1 MAAFGLD
8 SASSDEHKRSAD
20 NLAMT
25 SRTIEQ
31 LIDTDEPGIEL
42 VRQWLR
48 VTTNQVELLD
58 VDPEAGCR
66 TLLAL
71 QVTSRSP
78 MGALA
83 YASGGLLVDGGWVRV
98 LGGGHARVPRTL
110 ATWNRLER
118 SAPRLPDALLVGDDV
133 LGGFFAVN
141 GGGLPGEPGH
151 VFYFGPDSLRWEVVA
166 PSYSDWL
173 LFLFCGDLE
182 QFYRGRRWRSW
193 RDDLVGL
200 AGDRAFSVYP
210 PLWAAGPAI
219 EDRSRRPV
227 PIEELWGLHV
237 VDWPQQ
243 LGP

>member
-1 MAAFGLD
+1 
-8 SASSDEHKRSAD
+8 
-20 NLAMT
+20 MT

-31 LIDTDEPGIEL
+31 LIDLAEPGIEL
-42 VRQWLR
+42 VQQWIHEA
-48 VTTNQVELLD
+48 TNPVELLA
-58 VDPEAGCR
+58 VEPEAGR
-66 TLLAL
+66 STLLAL

-98 LGGGHARVPRTL
+98 LGGGHARLSRTL
-110 ATWNRLER
+110 ATWNRLR
-118 SAPRLPDALLVGDDV
+118 KPVQRLPDALLVGDDV

-141 GGGLPGEPGH
+141 GGGLRGEPGH
-151 VFYFGPDSLRWEVVA
+151 VFYFGPDSLRWELVA

-173 LFLFCGDLE
+173 LFPFSGDLD

-200 AGDRAFSVYP
+200 AGDRVFSVYP

-227 PIEELWGLHV
+227 PIEELWKLHT
-237 VDWPQQ
+237 VDWPEQ